1 MKEKAMVSSTELK
14 RLWRHLDSL
23 YGLGGIEHDIKRHR
37 DAINDTNYPVGEC
50 ASFCRRCASIGEVS
64 CNHYLELFNAEVF
77 HYEMLQTIH
86 EEMRSIIHALEI
98 PDSDR

>member
-1 MKEKAMVSSTELK
+1 MANSTELK

-23 YGLGGIEHDIKRHR
+23 YGLGGIEYDISRHR
-37 DAINDTNYPVGEC
+37 NAIIDTNYPIGENP
-50 ASFCRRCASIGEVS
+50 AFCRRCATSGEVS

-86 EEMRSIIHALEI
+86 EEMRSMVHALEI